1 LSEQIFLN
9 LVGSVL
15 TIIFGVLSGFVSNY
29 FKEAKNVKQA
39 EVVAKVV
46 DTAEAQIQSKRGL
59 AYDAVMFVEDAF
71 KDAGGEYKLAR
82 AINWAINAGKAH
94 GLELT
99 ADGIEGFVRSQ
110 YNELKVDLAKVV
122 PGAYDVTTPASGLTP
137 VDADSEPVAPAVTAD
152 QTPVNADP
160 VVPVEV
166 APVDTVVPTIGP
178 DVQAQLTQAMVKV
191 NAAQAE
197 YNQLVQQV
205 ADTAATPV

>member
-1 LSEQIFLN
+1 
-9 LVGSVL
+9 
-15 TIIFGVLSGFVSNY
+15 
-29 FKEAKNVKQA
+29 
-39 EVVAKVV
+39 VAKVV

-82 AINWAINAGKAH
+82 AINWAINAGKVH

-99 ADGIEGFVRSQ
+99 ADGIEGFIRSQ

-122 PGAYDVTTPASGLTP
+122 PGAYGITAPASDPSP
-137 VDADSEPVAPAVTAD
+137 VITDSEPVATVD
-152 QTPVNADP
+152 QIPVDADP

-191 NAAQAE
+191 NAAQTE

-205 ADTAATPV
+205 ADTAVTPV

>member
-71 KDAGGEYKLAR
+71 QDAGGEYILAR

-99 ADGIEGFVRSQ
+99 ADGIEGFVRAQ

-122 PGAYDVTTPASGLTP
+122 PGADNST
-137 VDADSEPVAPAVTAD
+137 
-152 QTPVNADP
+152 
-160 VVPVEV
+160 PVEV
-166 APVDTVVPTIGP
+166 APVEVAPIADMSAVVADTAPEDVDLPTLAFGIAVPTIGP
-178 DVQAQLTQAMVKV
+178 DIQAQLSQAMVKV

-205 ADTAATPV
+205 ADTAVTPV